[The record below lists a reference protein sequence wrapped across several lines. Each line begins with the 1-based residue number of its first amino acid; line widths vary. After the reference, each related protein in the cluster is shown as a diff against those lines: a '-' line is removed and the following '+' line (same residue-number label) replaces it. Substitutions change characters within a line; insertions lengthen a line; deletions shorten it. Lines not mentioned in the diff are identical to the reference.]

1 MNKLNIDDQVKIKM
15 LGTAADGVETTVQSM
30 QKWTDGTILYIGA
43 YHQNCPEG
51 GEGYDTTVQFGEGQY
66 EIINHVGNGSTTKCL
81 GEYSITLK
89 IDGLVE
95 VKSQLSEV
103 ESFVDRLIEKQKQ
116 LKS

>member
-15 LGTAADGVETTVQSM
+15 PGTAADGVEATIQSM
-30 QKWTDGTILYIGA
+30 QKWPDGAILYIGA
-43 YHQNCPEG
+43 YHQNCTEG

-66 EIINHVGNGSTTKCL
+66 EIIKHVGNGSEVKCL

-89 IDGLVE
+89 MDGLEE
-95 VKSQLSEV
+95 VKSQLYEV

-116 LKS
+116 LKA